1 MKLNKKSFLSV
12 FFALLVFSFGSLLN
26 AETSVLL
33 GARFVSGFPL
43 QNSDSLETLSKL
55 KIPLGAELEFEVRPL
70 SFLGIFA
77 NGGFTHYDQTTNSTF
92 SSSKLNGVN
101 VFDGSLGLSVF
112 YPVLDRVFLKG
123 DFYGGIFSVNHKL
136 NAESNKNNLDTI
148 DLSGLSFGVDAGTQI
163 RIFPWLNADLSVGY
177 KSRMH
182 EALNLNDVTFKAG
195 LSINMKEA
203 FSPKVKIS
211 GELSSLDPV
220 FPVLYS
226 WYNTNSFGTVD
237 IYNGEDT
244 AITDVN
250 VYFYC
255 EQYMSHSKFCE
266 KVSKIKKNETVS
278 VDLTAFFNEST
289 LKLLEQSDANARVI
303 LEYKRLGRKETAEI
317 PVKVPVFN
325 RNAMS
330 WEDDRRAAVFVSS
343 KDSQTNDFAKQIE
356 TMVRHSLIE
365 GKNANL
371 QYAAGLFEAIKLY
384 GMNYVIDPT
393 SAYSDNVGSASIDFL
408 QFPFQTLRFRGGDC
422 DDLSILYCSLLET
435 LGIESAFITVPGHIY
450 TAFCTGLSE
459 EEARSVFSTDI
470 LIIAE
475 EKAWIP
481 VEITMIKDGFNAAV
495 RFGMN
500 EWKKAAAMEPSQAM
514 IYPTRTSW
522 NEYNYKSVCPPRD
535 DFEVEIPSEQ
545 EFLSAFR
552 KQVNL
557 NY

>member
-1 MKLNKKSFLSV
+1 MKFNIK
-12 FFALLVFSFGSLLN
+12 SLLSLVSAFFLFSIGSGLY
-26 AETSVLL
+26 AETFILL
-33 GARFVSGFPL
+33 GTRFNSGVPV
-43 QNSDSLETLSKL
+43 QDYKSLETLSKL
-55 KIPLGAELEFEVRPL
+55 KLPAGAEIELEVRPL
-70 SFLGIFA
+70 PFLGVFA
-77 NGGFTHYDQTTNSTF
+77 SADFSHYDQDTGKSNS
-92 SSSKLNGVN
+92 SGKLNGMN
-101 VFDGSLGLSVF
+101 VLDGSLGLSVF
-112 YPVLDRVFLKG
+112 YPTLDRVVLKG
-123 DFYGGIFSVNHKL
+123 NIYAGLFSASHKM
-136 NAESNKNNLDTI
+136 NSENNESDLDSI
-148 DLSGLSFGVDAGTQI
+148 VLSGFSFGGDIGTQI

-177 KSRMH
+177 KSRLH
-182 EALNLNDVTFKAG
+182 EVINLNDVTFKAG
-195 LSINMKEA
+195 FSINMKEA

-211 GELSSLDPV
+211 GELSNLDPV

-226 WYNTNSFGTVD
+226 WYNTNSFGTID

-255 EQYMSHSKFCE
+255 EQYMNHSKFCE
-266 KVSKIKKNETVS
+266 NISKIQKNETIS

-303 LEYKRLGRKETAEI
+303 LEYKRLGSKKTAEI
-317 PVKVPVFN
+317 PVKVPVYN

-356 TMVRHSLIE
+356 TMIRHSLIE
-365 GKNANL
+365 GKNTNL

-384 GMNYVIDPT
+384 GMNYVIDPS
-393 SAYSDNVGSASIDFL
+393 SAYADNVGSASIDFL

-450 TAFCTGLSE
+450 TAFCTGLTE
-459 EEARSVFSTDI
+459 EEASSIFSSGN
-470 LIIAE
+470 LIMAE
-475 EKAWIP
+475 GKAWIP

-500 EWKKAAAMEPSQAM
+500 EWKKAEALDPSQAM
-514 IYPTRTSW
+514 IYPTRSSW

-535 DFEVEIPSEQ
+535 NFEVEIPSEQ
-545 EFLSAFR
+545 EFLNAFR
-552 KQVNL
+552 KQMNF

>member
-1 MKLNKKSFLSV
+1 MRLNKKSFLSV
-12 FFALLVFSFGSLLN
+12 LSACFVLSLSSGLY
-26 AETSVLL
+26 AETSILL
-33 GARFVSGFPL
+33 GAGFNTGIPI
-43 QNSDSLETLSKL
+43 QDQKSIETLSVL
-55 KIPLGAELEFEVRPL
+55 KAPLGAELDLEIRPFP
-70 SFLGIFA
+70 FLGIFVG
-77 NGGFTHYDQTTNSTF
+77 GGFSHYAQTVNPNNSQ
-92 SSSKLNGVN
+92 SKLNGFDVI
-101 VFDGSLGLSVF
+101 DGSLGVSFL
-112 YPVLDRVFLKG
+112 YPVHDRVVLKG
-123 DFYGGIFSVNHKL
+123 DLYGGLFSASHKIASETNSSDINNVN
-136 NAESNKNNLDTI
+136 
-148 DLSGLSFGVDAGTQI
+148 LSGVSYGVDVGTQI
-163 RIFPWLNADLSVGY
+163 RIFPWLNADITVGY
-177 KSRMH
+177 KSRYN
-182 EALNLNDVTFKAG
+182 EVFSPSDFSIKAG
-195 LSINMKEA
+195 FSINMKEA
-203 FSPKVKIS
+203 FSPKIKIS
-211 GELSSLDPV
+211 GELSSLNPV

-266 KVSKIKKNETVS
+266 KIPYIKKNETVS
-278 VDLTAFFNEST
+278 VNLTAFFNEST

-303 LEYKRLGRKETAEI
+303 LEYKRLGRKESAEI
-317 PVKVPVFN
+317 PVKVPVYN

-356 TMVRHSLIE
+356 TMVRHSLVE
-365 GKNANL
+365 GKNTNL
-371 QYAAGLFEAIKLY
+371 QYAAGLFEAVKLY

-393 SAYSDNVGSASIDFL
+393 SAYSDNVGSASVDFL

-475 EKAWIP
+475 DKAWIP

-495 RFGMN
+495 RFGMT
-500 EWKKAAAMEPSQAM
+500 EWKKAEAMETNQAM

-522 NEYNYKSVCPPRD
+522 NEYNYKSVCPPRE
-535 DFEVEIPSEQ
+535 DFIVEIPSE
-545 EFLSAFR
+545 EELLSAFR
-552 KQVNL
+552 KQINL